1 MAEEMVDINCDVGE
15 SYGAFTIG
23 DDAGVMESATSVN
36 VACGFHGGDPRVIER
51 TVSLAAVRGTGV
63 GAHPGFPDLVGFG
76 RRDLSLTFDEART
89 DTLYQIGA
97 LFAFVRAAGVGLQHV
112 KPHGQLNNQAVK
124 DPDLARAIAS
134 AVKAFD
140 PNLILV
146 AYGGELVNAGQ
157 NAGLRVAREVYADR
171 EYTRERRLVSRGL
184 AGAVITDTHKIVS
197 RAVNLVKDHT
207 VTAISGESIELTAE
221 TICVHGD
228 TPRAAAI
235 AAALRLGLEK
245 AGIAVRPLAE
255 VVDRKG

>member
-1 MAEEMVDINCDVGE
+1 VVDINCDVGE

-51 TVSLAAVRGTGV
+51 TVGLAAVRGIGV
-63 GAHPGFPDLVGFG
+63 GAHPGFADLVGFG

-89 DTLYQIGA
+89 DILYQIGA
-97 LFAFVRAAGVGLQHV
+97 LFGFTRAAGLPLQHV
-112 KPHGQLNNQAVK
+112 KPHGQLNNRAVA
-124 DPDLARAIAS
+124 DPDLARAIAT
-134 AVKAFD
+134 AIKAFD

-157 NAGLRVAREVYADR
+157 GAGLRVAREVYADR

-184 AGAVITDTHKIVS
+184 VGAVITDTRKIVA
-197 RAVNLVKDHT
+197 RAVTMVRDHT
-207 VTAISGESIELTAE
+207 VTAITGETIEVTAD

-228 TPRAAAI
+228 TAGAAAI
-235 AAALRLGLEK
+235 AVALRQGLEK

-255 VVDRKG
+255 VLAWRR